1 MAYDERIKLEALR
14 DHFEVFSKGANYLM
28 VGHAAGLAGCLSVA
42 REHPDLSPPLHQIGL
57 LVLLFGAGLLLGSTF
72 WAISMMIKISVTQAI
87 ISQTPPSRRWLSR
100 LGRKLLGGLGLFGLW
115 GSWLAFVV
123 AVGLIMFQFRDALPD
138 LLGWWRLRPH

>member
-1 MAYDERIKLEALR
+1 MAYDERVKLEALR

-28 VGHAAGLAGCLSVA
+28 VGHAAGFAGSLSVV

-87 ISQTPPSRRWLSR
+87 VSQTPPNRRWVPWLR
-100 LGRKLLGGLGLFGLW
+100 RKLLGWLGLFGLW

-138 LLGWWRLRPH
+138 PLGWWRLRPH